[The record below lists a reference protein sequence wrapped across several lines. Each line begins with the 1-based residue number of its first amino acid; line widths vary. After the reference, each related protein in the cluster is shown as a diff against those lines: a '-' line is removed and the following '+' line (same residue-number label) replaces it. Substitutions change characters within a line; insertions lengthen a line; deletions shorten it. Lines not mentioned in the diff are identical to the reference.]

1 MHRVEVL
8 TPIIS
13 GANEVDG
20 GIEDEEAASAATAAL
35 ENEDGEDANEAPSTP
50 DDDEE
55 DDGAGTADSAGVNFK
70 IFTWKYSVLACW
82 PPLLPLLV
90 LLSGEAKG
98 TSGWR
103 V

>member
-1 MHRVEVL
+1 MHRVDVL

-20 GIEDEEAASAATAAL
+20 GIEDEEEAASAATAAL
-35 ENEDGEDANEAPSTP
+35 EREEGEDANEAPSAP
-50 DDDEE
+50 EDDDD
-55 DDGAGTADSAGVNFK
+55 DDGAGAAASGGVNFK

-82 PPLLPLLV
+82 PPPLLL